1 MAKLAVIMYRCDGC
15 KTTGDPETKDP
26 RYPRSSGRV
35 TRDLLPADWFVLK
48 TVDNM
53 GDGATMHF
61 CPDCMIEL
69 SRLLSGMALDSKA
82 VEELGVKPL
91 IDIEPKKEEE

>member
-1 MAKLAVIMYRCDGC
+1 
-15 KTTGDPETKDP
+15 
-26 RYPRSSGRV
+26 
-35 TRDLLPADWFVLK
+35 
-48 TVDNM
+48 
-53 GDGATMHF
+53 
-61 CPDCMIEL
+61 MIEL